1 MTKVFKNFIIRFGP
15 RISFILLL
23 IIMLLFNVNF
33 DYAKNETSVRNTYYI
48 GKEPGSNDTKMEWI
62 EIYEDPNNEN
72 KKLLLTSKLIDI
84 REFNKSGVTNYKDSS
99 LRYYL
104 NDTFYLNS
112 FSISE
117 RKNIVLTDI
126 DTVYTNDIERV
137 TSKDKIFIL
146 SPDELKNYNAY
157 DKAEMTEYVKSLQSD
172 IDDHQNIW
180 LREINNNGKV
190 ITRSI
195 FSKDSDDA
203 YNFHYIRAAM
213 WYDFSNSNNIDN
225 STFLRSEIEFKNML
239 ISDRTKSTGK
249 YIYDN
254 TRSIDFYNKESIRRY
269 RKSIDFGVYYEKTDG
284 DIKQVPIKW
293 YIVDVNGKES
303 TLIST
308 SILDFINLEY
318 KTDDKNNYSYQTSS
332 IRKFLNNDF
341 YNIAFSD
348 EEKTV
353 LLKNEN
359 DDYVDIPSYNNIFKY
374 NLINRFIPNTRYA
387 SILQDLFNDQFM
399 SEILEYASAGSKFF
413 IKNTSLIDSV
423 PYFLSL
429 YECRRQNEKN
439 KKDALINVHLK
450 LYNNSSKL
458 GNVNKGYQF
467 LNTYSGILPMIK
479 VNNKLYKYALLP
491 LETRLLY
498 QSFDFYE
505 NIIFGKY
512 EQDGNIDNGKEDISW
527 RVIDRNDGNFA
538 LISEKVLDYLELES
552 VSDTYFDSELRSFS
566 NYTFCNLAF
575 SDEEKNMIS
584 LVNIGSDDVNKYND
598 KVTYLSDMNEF
609 DELKLIENGIDE
621 NSLTDYAKQKY
632 NNASNVKL
640 ATRHHYNGKLFFRPV
655 IVIHSDKLE
664 EIVSK

>member
-1 MTKVFKNFIIRFGP
+1 M
-15 RISFILLL
+15 
-23 IIMLLFNVNF
+23 
-33 DYAKNETSVRNTYYI
+33 
-48 GKEPGSNDTKMEWI
+48 
-62 EIYEDPNNEN
+62 
-72 KKLLLTSKLIDI
+72 
-84 REFNKSGVTNYKDSS
+84 
-99 LRYYL
+99 
-104 NDTFYLNS
+104 
-112 FSISE
+112 
-117 RKNIVLTDI
+117 
-126 DTVYTNDIERV
+126 

-180 LREINNNGKV
+180 LSEINNNGKV

-213 WYDFSNSNNIDN
+213 WYNFSNSNNIDD
-225 STFLRSEIEFKNML
+225 STFLQSEIEFKNML
-239 ISDRTKSTGK
+239 INDRTKSIGK

-254 TRSIDFYNKESIRRY
+254 TRGIDFYNKESIRRY
-269 RKSIDFGVYYEKTDG
+269 RNSIDFGTYYEKTDG

-293 YIVDVNGKES
+293 YIVDINGKES

-387 SILQDLFNDQFM
+387 SILQDLFNDPFM
-399 SEILEYASAGSKFF
+399 SKISESASAKSKFY
-413 IKNTSLIDSV
+413 IKNTSFINSI

-429 YECRRQNEKN
+429 YECRWQNEKN
-439 KKDALINVHLK
+439 KKDALINVHL
-450 LYNNSSKL
+450 YNGTN
-458 GNVNKGYQF
+458 GEYQF

-479 VNNKLYKYALLP
+479 VNNELYKYAVLP
-491 LETRLLY
+491 SETKLLY
-498 QSFDFYE
+498 QNFNFYE
-505 NIIFGKY
+505 KITFGKY

-527 RVIDRNDGNFA
+527 RIIDRNDGIFA

-552 VSDTYFDSELRSFS
+552 VHTLTLSLEVFQIAYF
-566 NYTFCNLAF
+566 
-575 SDEEKNMIS
+575 I
-584 LVNIGSDDVNKYND
+584 I
-598 KVTYLSDMNEF
+598 
-609 DELKLIENGIDE
+609 
-621 NSLTDYAKQKY
+621 
-632 NNASNVKL
+632 
-640 ATRHHYNGKLFFRPV
+640 
-655 IVIHSDKLE
+655 
-664 EIVSK
+664 